1 MNRLTSLTHAEKQF
15 LEDAIFAA
23 ERAAGKKLSRPERD
37 IVLHQAREQIVG
49 QRYAAQRSAE
59 REQKRHAADFT
70 WSKPKPFR
78 R

>member
-1 MNRLTSLTHAEKQF
+1 MNRLSSLTPAEKQF
-15 LEDAIFAA
+15 LEDALFAA
-23 ERAAGKKLSRPERD
+23 ERASGKKLSRPDKNIDLR
-37 IVLHQAREQIVG
+37 QAREHNPS

-59 REQKRHAADFT
+59 REQERHAAEFT